1 MSKQQPNRRS
11 KQESWEERYA
21 GEDYLF
27 GTEPNDFLAQET
39 HRLIPGSRAL
49 AVADGEG
56 RNGVWLAGQGLE
68 VLSVD
73 FSANA
78 LAKARAL
85 AAERGLMIET
95 VQADLFAWDWPLA
108 AFDLVAAFF
117 IQPGQAQQKIL
128 FRAMLAALKPGGL
141 LIFEAHAKAQAA
153 SEFGGPDNPD
163 HLYAAAVVR
172 RVLEEAGAE
181 IISLEEKTII
191 RRGGRY
197 PGKPASVVRL
207 IARRPSRPQ

>member
-1 MSKQQPNRRS
+1 MSGKRSKQQ
-11 KQESWEERYA
+11 SWEDRYA

-27 GTEPNDFLAQET
+27 GTEPNDFLAEEAA
-39 HRLIPGSRAL
+39 RLVPGSRAL

-56 RNGVWLAGQGLE
+56 RNGVWLAGQGLD

-85 AAERGLMIET
+85 ASQRGLRIET
-95 VQADLFAWDWPLA
+95 QQADLFAWDWPVA

-117 IQPGQAQQKIL
+117 IQPGTAQQRIL
-128 FRAMLAALKPGGL
+128 FAAMLAALKPGGM

-153 SEFGGPDNPD
+153 SEFGGPDDPD
-163 HLYAAAVVR
+163 HLYSAANVR
-172 RVLEEAGAE
+172 EVLAGAE
-181 IISLEEKTII
+181 IVMLEEKAII
-191 RRGGRY
+191 RRSGRH
-197 PGKPASVVRL
+197 PGKEAAVVRL
-207 IARRPSRPQ
+207 IARRPI

>member
-1 MSKQQPNRRS
+1 MSEKRSEQPSEKRSKQQ
-11 KQESWEERYA
+11 SWEDRYA

-27 GTEPNDFLAQET
+27 GTEPNDFLAQEAR
-39 HRLIPGSRAL
+39 RLVPGTRAL

-85 AAERGLMIET
+85 AAERGLTIET
-95 VQADLFAWDWPLA
+95 VQADLFNWDWPVA

-117 IQPGQAQQKIL
+117 IQPGQAQQQIL
-128 FRAMLAALKPGGL
+128 FRAMLAALKPGGM

-163 HLYAAAVVR
+163 HLYSANLVR
-172 RVLEEAGAE
+172 QALQGAE
-181 IISLEEKTII
+181 IEMLEENTII
-191 RRGGRY
+191 RRGGRF
-197 PGKPASVVRL
+197 PGKPAAVVRL
-207 IARRPSRPQ
+207 IARRPS